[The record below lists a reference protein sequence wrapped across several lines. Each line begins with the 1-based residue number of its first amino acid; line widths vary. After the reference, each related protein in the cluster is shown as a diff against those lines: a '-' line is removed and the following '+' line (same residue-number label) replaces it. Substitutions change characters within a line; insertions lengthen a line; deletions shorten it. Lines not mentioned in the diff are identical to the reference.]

1 MQNATKSP
9 KRQSKRSEADVQE
22 LLFALR
28 DTVLALRR
36 MGPDDHRD
44 KAAIGLLAH
53 LTQLGPVRV
62 SDLADVAC
70 LSPSTVSRHLTELEE
85 AGHVTRVSDENDKR
99 AVLLKVTRS
108 GKALVEETRAHRIH
122 ALKNAVDSWPTA
134 DINTMSVLMRRLA
147 SDLENR

>member
-1 MQNATKSP
+1 MQNATKSL
-9 KRQSKRSEADVQE
+9 KRPSKRREADVQD
-22 LLFALR
+22 LLYALK
-28 DTVLALRR
+28 DAVLGLRR

-62 SDLADVAC
+62 SDLADIAC

-85 AGHVTRVSDENDKR
+85 AGHVTRIADENDKR
-99 AVLLKVTRS
+99 AVLLQVTPS
-108 GKALVEETRAHRIH
+108 GTALVDETRAHRIR
-122 ALKNAVDSWPTA
+122 ALTTALDSWSAA
-134 DINTMSVLMRRLA
+134 DINTMSVLIRRLA

>member
-1 MQNATKSP
+1 MQNATKSL
-9 KRQSKRSEADVQE
+9 KRPSKRREADVQD
-22 LLFALR
+22 LLYALK

-62 SDLADVAC
+62 SDLADIAC

-85 AGHVTRVSDENDKR
+85 AGHVSRVTDENDKR
-99 AVLLKVTRS
+99 AVLLKVTPS
-108 GKALVEETRAHRIH
+108 GTALVEETRAHRVSAMTT
-122 ALKNAVDSWPTA
+122 ALDSWSAA